1 MLLENI
7 YSTGVNLDYRHD
19 DRNIFIAQAIGVNLI
34 KVFGLNLLTL
44 FCNVDNLTTLRHL
57 LFTLVL

>member
-7 YSTGVNLDYRHD
+7 YSSSVNLNYRHDNHNIFIVQATGVN
-19 DRNIFIAQAIGVNLI
+19 II
-34 KVFGLNLLTL
+34 KVLGVNLLTL